1 MIKEKSNTVFRT
13 TKYSQFK
20 RLDANRP
27 VKTGRVN
34 KIKQSIEKVGYVQ
47 SPIIVNEK
55 MEVIDGQGRLEALKQ
70 LQIPVDYIVVEGIG
84 IKECRAMNIN
94 QANWTTIDFI
104 ESFAEEGNI
113 SYKHFL
119 NLLKQYKFLGITVV
133 NNALVGLSAVNHE
146 GIKNG
151 NFYCTEQD
159 YNEAIK
165 MLEYES
171 KYRDIVKKIRGRADY
186 IYMSIGFA
194 FKFKDID
201 NDRLYEKISEK
212 YERFIP
218 PANMEQAC
226 EEISKIY
233 NERLRGPKVYLVTEY
248 KKYMDEKYG
257 WYLGRY
263 GNSRARHFAED
274 GCEK

>member
-1 MIKEKSNTVFRT
+1 MEKSNTVYRT
-13 TKYSQFK
+13 TKYNQFR

-27 VKTGRVN
+27 VKTARVN

-70 LQIPVDYIVVEGIG
+70 LGLPVDYIIVDGVG

-94 QANWTTIDFI
+94 QSNWTTLDFI

-113 SYKHFL
+113 SYVYFL
-119 NLLKQYKFLGITVV
+119 NLLKQYGFLGITVV
-133 NNALVGLSAVNHE
+133 NNALAGLSGVYNT

-151 NFYCTEQD
+151 DFHCTEQD
-159 YNEAIK
+159 YNDAIK

-171 KYRDIVKKIRGRADY
+171 QYRDIVKKIRGRADY
-186 IYMSIGFA
+186 IYMAIGFA
-194 FKFKDID
+194 FKCKDID
-201 NDRLYEKISEK
+201 TDLLYKKISEK
-212 YERFIP
+212 YERIIP

-233 NERLRGPKVYLVTEY
+233 NERLRGDKVYLDTEY
-248 KKYMDEKYG
+248 KKYMDKKYG
-257 WYLGRY
+257 WYFGKY
-263 GNSRARHFAED
+263 GNSRARHYTENNR
-274 GCEK
+274 